1 MSDKDGG
8 SSSNRRALKAE
19 ILRYLT
25 NRGHTNP
32 TNTGVSKFSSV
43 IGEDEEQVR
52 DVIDEMI
59 EEDEPISY
67 TGYSKA
73 TVHITDAEA
82 AKERANEILDDIYD
96 L

>member
-1 MSDKDGG
+1 MPDQDGG
-8 SSSNRRALKAE
+8 SSGERLVLKAE
-19 ILRYLT
+19 ILRCLT

-32 TNTGVSKFSSV
+32 TNTGVSNFSSV
-43 IGEDEEQVR
+43 IGEDEELIKE
-52 DVIDEMI
+52 VIDEMI
-59 EEDEPISY
+59 EDGEPISY

-82 AKERANEILDDIYD
+82 AKERANEIISNIYD